1 MRRTP
6 LPCVV
11 LAGLVAS
18 QRAFAQDASAPA
30 QRPTASATATPVLEG
45 LTPDE
50 LEALRPLARRGIAM
64 LVRDLDAGVRARIT
78 VVVRARAPMS
88 TVHQVITR
96 VEDYGQIMDGVRG
109 MEVTSRAGNR
119 IGFRFG
125 VALGVFDVQ
134 TTAMLHVISP
144 RRINGTLLQSTL
156 GPGGLRW
163 DLYPDGNDTLVA
175 YSTWGDPSQGNW
187 FLRTVARLA
196 PSTIAAM
203 QVSYD
208 AVLALSAARRAEQ
221 LAGLAVPR
229 RPAERFI
236 TPGALE
242 APSGP
247 WVDLGRNV
255 LVGAVTMDDRQVMS
269 QSAVAMHVN
278 ASPDQ
283 VFARLRDVR
292 QYATL
297 WAPVMQR
304 VSVVSESEGVTRFR
318 SVADAPVF
326 RTEGEQERVTIERD
340 GQRAVLWRGVSGDY
354 RNDAQ
359 RYDVRPDGAAGSVV
373 VLTGGA
379 DANRAGFVANQLL
392 ARDPWMTPGYAL
404 AWKMVWLS
412 AAAARF
418 GAVSAP

>member
-1 MRRTP
+1 MKRRHLIT
-6 LPCVV
+6 CVV
-11 LAGLVAS
+11 LACGAAS
-18 QRAFAQDASAPA
+18 RPARAQDASVSAP
-30 QRPTASATATPVLEG
+30 RGPSAGATPVLEG
-45 LTPDE
+45 LTADE

-64 LVRDLDAGVRARIT
+64 IVRDLDAGVRARIT
-78 VVVRARAPMS
+78 VVVRARAPMA

-119 IGFRFG
+119 VGFRFG
-125 VALGVFDVQ
+125 VGLGVFDVQ

-229 RPAERFI
+229 RPAERFAA
-236 TPGALE
+236 TGALE
-242 APSGP
+242 APSGA

-255 LVGAVTMDDRQVMS
+255 LVGSVVMDDRQVMS
-269 QSAVAMHVN
+269 QSAIAMHVG
-278 ASPDQ
+278 APPEQ

-292 QYATL
+292 QYPTL

-304 VSVVSESEGVTRFR
+304 ATIVSEQEGVTRFR
-318 SVADAPVF
+318 SVVDAPVF
-326 RTEGEQERVTIERD
+326 RTEGEQDRVTIERD

-359 RYDVRPDGAAGSVV
+359 RYDVRSDGAAGSIVT
-373 VLTGGA
+373 LTGGA

-412 AAAARF
+412 AAAARL
-418 GAVSAP
+418 ATQPAP